1 MPADLI
7 GPSASLTAARQA
19 LALLAPLQCPVW
31 ITGETGVGKKLAG
44 RYLHQLSQGKTQQL
58 IVFDCLAISPDQH
71 LAALESAAQKASGA
85 SLLIADA
92 LQLSPESQP
101 YLLSLLS
108 SHHSLNF
115 RLIISSQPASEHLA
129 PPWFAVKALTDNRI
143 DIPPLNERPQDIV
156 ALLEH
161 FLEQYAQEFDVAPK
175 QLDSKALEVLT
186 HYSWPGNIRQLKGCC
201 RWLTLM
207 VIKDQVGVQDL
218 PPEILSFSQ
227 EKAEQ
232 WVLSLSLWAQKKLE
246 DNEPQLLNNALS
258 LFEHTLIKAALKHTG
273 GRRQEAAKLLGIGR
287 NTLTRKLHEFSINPK
302 PDKE

>member
-1 MPADLI
+1 MPVDLI
-7 GPSASLTAARQA
+7 GPSASLTAVRQA

-31 ITGETGVGKKLAG
+31 VTGETGVGKKLAS

-58 IVFDCLAISPDQH
+58 IVFDCIATHPDQH
-71 LAALESAAQKASGA
+71 LAALESAVQEANGGT
-85 SLLIADA
+85 LLIADA
-92 LQLSPESQP
+92 LQLSPAGQQ

-108 SHHSLNF
+108 NHLSLNL
-115 RLIISSQPASEHLA
+115 RLIISSQPSSEHLA
-129 PPWFAVKALTDNRI
+129 PPWLAVEALTGNRVV
-143 DIPPLNERPQDIV
+143 IPPLNERPQDIV

-161 FLEQYAQEFDVAPK
+161 FLEQYAQEFDVSPK

-186 HYSWPGNIRQLKGCC
+186 LYSWPGNVRQLKSCC

-207 VIKDQVGVQDL
+207 VIKDLVGVQDL

-227 EKAEQ
+227 EKAEK

-302 PDKE
+302 PDQE

>member
-44 RYLHQLSQGKTQQL
+44 RYLHQLSQEKTQQL

-143 DIPPLNERPQDIV
+143 DIPPLNARPQDIV

-175 QLDSKALEVLT
+175 QLDSKAIEVLT
-186 HYSWPGNIRQLKGCC
+186 HYSWPGNIRQLKGDRKSTRLNSSHVRISYAVFC
-201 RWLTLM
+201 L
-207 VIKDQVGVQDL
+207 
-218 PPEILSFSQ
+218 
-227 EKAEQ
+227 
-232 WVLSLSLWAQKKLE
+232 KKKKKKKK
-246 DNEPQLLNNALS
+246 
-258 LFEHTLIKAALKHTG
+258 T
-273 GRRQEAAKLLGIGR
+273 
-287 NTLTRKLHEFSINPK
+287 
-302 PDKE
+302 